1 MKIAKLEVKFL
12 LHGCRSLKEKR
23 QRLHK
28 LRDKFGRMPGLA
40 VCESSHADDL
50 RQGEWSFVACAG
62 SGTVVEQTLAE
73 VERYVAQ
80 SIDAEITSFDREW
93 LA

>member
-1 MKIAKLEVKFL
+1 MKIAKLEVRFL

-23 QRLHK
+23 QRLGK

-40 VCESSHADDL
+40 VCESGYPDDL
-50 RQGEWSFVACAG
+50 RQSEWSFAACAG
-62 SGTVVEQTLAE
+62 SGMVVEQTLAE

-80 SIDAEITSFDREW
+80 SIDAEVTSFSRQW

>member
-1 MKIAKLEVKFL
+1 MKVAKLEVSFL

-23 QRLHK
+23 QRLGK
-28 LRDKFGRMPGLA
+28 LRDKFGRMPALA
-40 VCESSHADDL
+40 VCESGHPDDL
-50 RQGEWSFVACAG
+50 RQSEWCFVACAG
-62 SGTVVEQTLAE
+62 SGVVVEQTLAE

-80 SIDAEITSFDREW
+80 SIDAEVTALNRQW